1 MSERPSAVE
10 AGATLVGIGLG
21 PGDPEL
27 ITMKG
32 LRALREADAVFVPV
46 RRAGEESYALQVAGE
61 LIDRSRQTVVTV
73 PFPDGDESWE
83 ARCQPILDGLA
94 GGGRGVFLTEGD
106 PSLYSTFGHLA
117 AALRAV
123 APGLRIEAVPGV
135 SSVTAA
141 AAAAGLTL
149 ADWGEQVAIVP
160 AAHALGDLPR
170 ILREF
175 ETVVLIKIS
184 PVLRQVLTAL
194 EEAGRTRDG
203 VYVRRCGRPN
213 QQIVNDLTALV
224 ENPPRDYFSLIIVRQ
239 GRP

>member
-1 MSERPSAVE
+1 VSEGPGAVG

-32 LRALREADAVFVPV
+32 LRTLRDANVVFVPV
-46 RRAGEESYALQVAGE
+46 RRTGEESYALQIASE
-61 LIDRSRQTVVTV
+61 LVDRSRQTVVTL
-73 PFPDGDESWE
+73 PFPKGEESWE
-83 ARCQPILDGLA
+83 SRCQPILDALA

-106 PSLYSTFGHLA
+106 PSLYSTFGHVA

-160 AAHALGDLPR
+160 AAHALADLPR
-170 ILREF
+170 VLGQF
-175 ETVVLIKIS
+175 ETVILIKVS
-184 PVLRQVLTAL
+184 PVLREVLTAL
-194 EEAGRTRDG
+194 EQAGRTRDG
-203 VYVRRCGRPN
+203 VYVRRCGRPD
-213 QQIVNDLTALV
+213 QQIVYDLTTLV
-224 ENPPRDYFSLIIVRQ
+224 DSPPRDYFSLIVVRR